1 MELPLYVF
9 WFLKTTPTTA
19 IIKIANDNADYNN
32 MQYLE
37 IISILMRNH
46 KTLFINN
53 FKNYCL

>member
-37 IISILMRNH
+37 MRNH
-46 KTLFINN
+46 IIVFINN
-53 FKNYCL
+53 F